1 MLENLSKWKGAV
13 EINGTFY
20 NSIED
25 ASKRVKKDESYH
37 IILSPSSP
45 TGKKRKFESEDSQE
59 FRITVKS
66 YMTKRAS
73 IDFDFMEKWNNNVPM
88 PLKVM
93 IGTKEK
99 ETRGMVYMKL
109 HGDIYARTI
118 PVCMKCGKPLTNSVS
133 QYFGVGPECG
143 GHNYVNP
150 FKTEKELMRAVAAYR
165 KRLQAITWEGWIV
178 KSAIIEEI
186 PL

>member
-1 MLENLSKWKGAV
+1 MLNDLRKWNGAV

-20 NSIED
+20 NSVEEAAKQIKED
-25 ASKRVKKDESYH
+25 NVYT
-37 IILSPSSP
+37 IILSPR
-45 TGKKRKFESEDSQE
+45 GKKHISDKSEDADFRE

-66 YMTKRAS
+66 YMTKPAS

-88 PLKVM
+88 PLRVM

-109 HGDIYARTI
+109 HGDIYTRII
-118 PVCMKCGKPLTNSVS
+118 PVCMKCGKPLTNPVS

-165 KRLQAITWEGWIV
+165 KKLQAITWEGWIV